1 MHYSS
6 RNIDPRLEESRVKVA
21 VMADSL
27 RSEAD
32 AHDAVR
38 DVLLLGAIAALL
50 LTAIQ
55 AIA

>member
-27 RSEAD
+27 RSEANARD
-32 AHDAVR
+32 TAR
-38 DVLLLGAIAALL
+38 DVFLLGAIAALL
-50 LTAIQ
+50 MAIQ
-55 AIA
+55 TIA